1 MLPVFPQA
9 RTGSSRTTSWMWRG
23 YRMSSIEHAR
33 NRSTL
38 KMYILQVESNF
49 ALKLLWKLFRKLLW
63 RHTKISFTSGSH
75 VRRHEVFLFHRPSL
89 ALTL

>member
-1 MLPVFPQA
+1 
-9 RTGSSRTTSWMWRG
+9 
-23 YRMSSIEHAR
+23 
-33 NRSTL
+33 
-38 KMYILQVESNF
+38 MYILQVESNF